1 MNQYPYIEEWLD
13 TLKASGRKE
22 ITLKTYRKDVIQCL
36 STLEKDGRPTS
47 PYEIRPEDFVYL
59 RNNLP
64 QKEETR
70 RSYMR
75 VLALWIVHYTG
86 KDPMKSANLL
96 FNREQRNRVF
106 INDAD
111 YQKLYENAN
120 PTMRMVIILGG
131 MMGLRRA
138 EICSIRDEDIRGNF
152 LTVRGKGHGN
162 GFVVKLR
169 IPDLVQEEIVRYR
182 QWKATKPNSGD
193 GYLIQNGNPLSK
205 ASISAMSNRFR
216 TFANKVEVNAT
227 VHSLRRYYAMTLY
240 DETQCDIITVA
251 KLMRHADVST
261 TSRCYLSA
269 SDTKEREAISRMN
282 DHISNLLGQDLVTGT
297 ASPMPGPDSMCR
309 SGRNAP
315 HRLT

>member
-22 ITLKTYRKDVIQCL
+22 ITIKTYRKDVIQCL
-36 STLEKDGRPTS
+36 NVLEKDGRPTS

-75 VLALWIVHYTG
+75 ILALWIVHYTG

-106 INDAD
+106 INDMD
-111 YQKLYENAN
+111 FQKLYDNAN

-138 EICSIRDEDIRGNF
+138 EICNIKDDDIRGHF
-152 LTVRGKGHGN
+152 LTVKGKGHGD
-162 GFVVKLR
+162 GLVVKLR
-169 IPDLVQEEIVRYR
+169 MPDLVQEEIVRYR

-205 ASISAMSNRFR
+205 ASVSAMSSRFR

-240 DETQCDIITVA
+240 EETNSDIITVA

-269 SDTKEREAISRMN
+269 SDTREREAISKVN
-282 DHISNLLGQDLVTGT
+282 DHVSCLLGQNPAQEQGT
-297 ASPMPGPDSMCR
+297 ASPTPNHEQGCR
-309 SGRNAP
+309 SG
-315 HRLT
+315 